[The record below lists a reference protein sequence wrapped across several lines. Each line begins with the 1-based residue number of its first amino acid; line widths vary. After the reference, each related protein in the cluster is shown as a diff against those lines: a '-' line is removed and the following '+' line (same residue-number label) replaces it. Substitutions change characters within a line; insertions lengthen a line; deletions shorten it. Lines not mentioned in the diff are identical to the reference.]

1 MKYLVIKPF
10 RDISGFKMPGDHIEL
25 SDDRAA
31 KLRAIGL
38 IGGTYKAPG
47 KAIPAKSDDEAVANL
62 EELIGIYPES
72 KELPKK
78 LEAVKKK
85 AQTKKVK

>member
-10 RDISGFKMPGDHIEL
+10 RDISGFKMPGDYVVL

-31 KLRAIGL
+31 KLRTIGL
-38 IGGTYKAPG
+38 IGGTCKEPE
-47 KAIPAKSDDEAVANL
+47 KAIPAKSDDESVAKL
-62 EELIGIYPES
+62 EKLTGIYPES

-78 LEAVKKK
+78 LNEAKKK
-85 AQTKKVK
+85 AKKVK